1 MTGPAPLSLSEV
13 HRALT
18 ARIGA
23 GSYPVGS
30 RLPTCRALALDLG
43 SNAST
48 VDRAIQRLVDAGVVR
63 TLPRRGTFVVSL
75 PAYGP
80 TGGAL
85 ASELRDVLGRARR
98 AGLGEPEIRTIVAEA
113 LEAVDGT
120 APRIALVECNEADL
134 DRLRTLVENASGLR
148 VHPVLLA
155 DVGGRRLDQE
165 FDAVAAPLF
174 HFQDLVDVVAD
185 LDAVVEVGVVVA
197 PAVLRRLAMLEPHQ
211 RVAVATPTARGV
223 ERIGALVRQYF
234 AGEVVGYRLGA
245 DTVER
250 LAGVDVVVRT
260 NAGRLTPAERSAV
273 RDVVRVDWELE
284 PGFAAAF
291 RSQVHRAVAPGR
303 QASVG

>member
-23 GSYPVGS
+23 GAYPVGS
-30 RLPTCRALALDLG
+30 RLPTCRALATDLG

-48 VDRAIQRLVDAGVVR
+48 VDRAIQRLVDAGVLR
-63 TLPRRGTFVVSL
+63 TLPRRGTYVVSM
-75 PAYGP
+75 PADGP
-80 TGGAL
+80 AGHAV
-85 ASELRDVLGRARR
+85 ASELRDAIGRARR
-98 AGLGEPEIRTIVAEA
+98 AGLAEPEIRAIVTEA
-113 LEAVDGT
+113 LEAVDGA
-120 APRIALVECNEADL
+120 APRIALVECNQADL
-134 DRLRTLVENASGLR
+134 ERFRALVENASGLR

-155 DVGGRRLDQE
+155 DVGDRRLDQE

-234 AGEVVGYRLGA
+234 AGEVVGHRLGS
-245 DTVER
+245 DPVEH
-250 LAGVDVVVRT
+250 LAGVDVVVRS
-260 NAGRLTPAERSAV
+260 NAGELTAAERAAV
-273 RDVVRVDWELE
+273 REVIRVDWELE
-284 PGFAAAF
+284 PGFAATF
-291 RSQVHRAVAPGR
+291 RAQVHRAVARGR
-303 QASVG
+303 QTAVG

>member
-23 GSYPVGS
+23 GAYPVGT
-30 RLPTCRALALDLG
+30 RLPPCRALATDLG

-48 VDRAIQRLVDAGVVR
+48 VDRAIQRLVDAGVLR
-63 TLPRRGTFVVSL
+63 TLPRRGTYVVSM
-75 PAYGP
+75 PADGS
-80 TGGAL
+80 GGHAV
-85 ASELRDVLGRARR
+85 ASELRDAIGRARR
-98 AGLGEPEIRTIVAEA
+98 AGLAEPEIRAIVAEA
-113 LEAVDGT
+113 LEAADGA

-134 DRLRTLVENASGLR
+134 ERFRTLVENASGLR

-155 DVGGRRLDQE
+155 DVGSRRLDE
-165 FDAVAAPLF
+165 FDAVATPLF
-174 HFQDLVDVVAD
+174 HFQDLADVVAD

-234 AGEVVGYRLGA
+234 AGDVVGYRLGS
-245 DTVER
+245 DPIER
-250 LAGVDVVVRT
+250 LAGVDVVVRS
-260 NAGRLTPAERSAV
+260 NAGELTAAERAAV
-273 RDVVRVDWELE
+273 REVIRVDWELE
-284 PGFAAAF
+284 PGFAATF
-291 RSQVHRAVAPGR
+291 RSQVQRAVVRRR
-303 QASVG
+303 QTAAG